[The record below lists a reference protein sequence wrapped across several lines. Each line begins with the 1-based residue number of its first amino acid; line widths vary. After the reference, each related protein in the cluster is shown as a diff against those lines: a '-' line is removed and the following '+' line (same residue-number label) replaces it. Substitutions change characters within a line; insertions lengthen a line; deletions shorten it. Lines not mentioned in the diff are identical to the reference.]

1 MKRTFLAAAC
11 LLSTHCLFAD
21 NHAPNNDLQCDPKG
35 YVVTINNPSKKG
47 ELPQLAAAFASNGNT
62 FEGIELVYVS
72 DKSQLT
78 IESIDEKYN
87 LTQEK
92 DPVGFLKARSTYTP
106 TRIGIWVDQDHMM
119 ASKNPAFFGLE
130 DIDNS
135 SLYESTFRVNKGDDL
150 TSIIDFLK
158 DPSSQY
164 ENIKI
169 SNNCMVIGLI
179 DLINGEI
186 KDHAASKVLNLK

>member
-11 LLSTHCLFAD
+11 LLSTHCLFAH
-21 NHAPNNDLQCDPKG
+21 NHAPNNDLQCDSKG
-35 YVVTINNPSKKG
+35 YVVTINNTTQKG
-47 ELPQLAAAFASNGNT
+47 ELPQLAAAFASNGST
-62 FEGIELVYVS
+62 FEGIELVYAS

-78 IESIDEKYN
+78 IESIDEEYN
-87 LTQEK
+87 LTQVK
-92 DPVGFLKARSTYTP
+92 DPVGFLQERSTYTP

-119 ASKNPAFFGLE
+119 ASKNPAFFGLK

-135 SLYESTFRVNKGDDL
+135 LYESIFRVNKGDDL

-164 ENIKI
+164 DNIKI
-169 SNNCMVIGLI
+169 SNNCMFIGLI
-179 DLINGEI
+179 DFINGNIE
-186 KDHAASKVLNLK
+186 DHEASKVFNLK

>member
-21 NHAPNNDLQCDPKG
+21 NHAPNNDLQCDPEG
-35 YVVTINNPSKKG
+35 YVVTIKNTTQKD

-72 DKSQLT
+72 DKSKLT
-78 IESIDEKYN
+78 IESIDEEYK
-87 LTQEK
+87 LTPVK
-92 DPVGFLKARSTYTP
+92 DPVGFLQDRSTYTP

-130 DIDNS
+130 DIDS
-135 SLYESTFRVNKGDDL
+135 SFYKSTLEVRKGDDL

-158 DPSSQY
+158 VPSSQY
-164 ENIKI
+164 DNIKI

-179 DLINGEI
+179 DLINGDA
-186 KDHAASKVLNLK
+186 KDHAGSKVLKLK